1 MLKAP
6 RVPIAVVFS
15 APPTSPLS
23 KVEQWN
29 VKSFVHG
36 WDERAPSNVVFYHSS
51 QKYANNNNWMCTAV
65 VHTLWV
71 YIRIVRWL
79 ECEGEEEG
87 RGNRDLIEW
96 LPGKLVYS
104 RFLPTTS
111 RRRMCGCGGN
121 PLSALSG
128 HLSTQCTNT
137 CTSYMCACSCQVR
150 SMEPSAFPCT
160 ANTNWTGGKCQK
172 IGRMKRQKV
181 ASDIHHGSKTETT
194 ALTIKCNTQ
203 EQQLTNQNQIFEFWA
218 SLVEAQHRKGSERFE
233 QVEKVWEKVSAGWE
247 QGLINWEQGL
257 RKGRVVVEKEKES
270 G

>member
-51 QKYANNNNWMCTAV
+51 QKYANNNNWMCTGV

-111 RRRMCGCGGN
+111 RRRMPRRMCGCGGN

-150 SMEPSAFPCT
+150 SMEPLPFHAPPTPIELEGSV
-160 ANTNWTGGKCQK
+160 KK
-172 IGRMKRQKV
+172 LVV
-181 ASDIHHGSKTETT
+181 ASLPHCLKWKLRPIQWVLMVGVFNIH
-194 ALTIKCNTQ
+194 
-203 EQQLTNQNQIFEFWA
+203 
-218 SLVEAQHRKGSERFE
+218 
-233 QVEKVWEKVSAGWE
+233 
-247 QGLINWEQGL
+247 
-257 RKGRVVVEKEKES
+257 VVAIWIHI
-270 G
+270 